1 MALYLLGDL
10 HFTNSHE
17 WDEICFNKFI
27 DYFSNLEVEADSSL
41 LLLGDISDKK
51 INDSQTITYI
61 SHFLQWLL
69 QSLR

>member
-17 WDEICFNKFI
+17 WDDICFTKFI
-27 DYFSNLEVEADSSL
+27 EYFSSLEVEADSSL

-51 INDSQTITYI
+51 INDSKTID
-61 SHFLQWLL
+61 FLVLC
-69 QSLR
+69 SSS

>member
-17 WDEICFNKFI
+17 WDDICFTKFI
-27 DYFSNLEVEADSSL
+27 EYFSNLEVEADSSL

-51 INDSQTITYI
+51 INDSKTIDLI
-61 SHFLQWLL
+61 SWF
-69 QSLR
+69 